1 MRNGVCG
8 TCSDDTAE
16 KQSCSATV
24 LVTCATID
32 KMIGMFEGFLV
43 EIIFVVF
50 EPPSGFDN

>member
-24 LVTCATID
+24 LVTCATIE
-32 KMIGMFEGFLV
+32 KIIGMFEGFLV
-43 EIIFVVF
+43 EIIFMMF